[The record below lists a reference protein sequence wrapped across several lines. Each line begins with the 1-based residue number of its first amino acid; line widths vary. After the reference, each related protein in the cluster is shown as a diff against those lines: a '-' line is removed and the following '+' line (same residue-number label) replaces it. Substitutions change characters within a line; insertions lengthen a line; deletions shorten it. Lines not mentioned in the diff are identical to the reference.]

1 MMKKRW
7 KRGGALL
14 LALALALSG
23 TGILKTR
30 AAVAVDTTKKC
41 LLIVDVGDLYT
52 LVQGEQGNSGWNQVG
67 DTSDLYDPD
76 LPSLNGKVEI
86 RLYKVASINASG
98 EYSAVT
104 DDSAKYKFGV
114 LKDDLSEV
122 SSKTNAADWNAMAL
136 KAVEVVTNQN
146 AETGEKSLK
155 ETEAGL
161 TKKVENGTAVEFDN
175 LEVGLYLVAANPVD
189 TNYYTYKFSPYLV
202 SLPNNYYDEKDPSS
216 SDEWK
221 YDDIKMGLKVEQT
234 PLYGD
239 LNIVKT
245 LTDMNTT
252 FGSGTT
258 FVYQIDITTLKD
270 ETETRIEAIEFTGAG
285 KNALTVSDIEAG
297 STVTVTE
304 LYSGAGYKI
313 SGSDTAGAVI
323 VADGLE
329 GEPAQVE
336 FTNVPDNTM
345 TGGYGAI
352 NHFVQNAD
360 GTDYTHSRLDGGA
373 VNAPAE

>member
-14 LALALALSG
+14 LALTLALSG

-30 AAVAVDTTKKC
+30 AAIAVDTTRKC
-41 LLIVDVGDLYT
+41 SLIVDVGDLYT
-52 LVQGEQGNSGWNQVG
+52 LVQGEQGNSGWNPVEE
-67 DTSDLYDPD
+67 DDLYDPN
-76 LPSLNGKVEI
+76 LTALNDKVEI
-86 RLYKVASINASG
+86 RLYKVASISASG
-98 EYSAVT
+98 EYSAIT
-104 DDSAKYKFGV
+104 DDSAKYKFDTI
-114 LKDDLSEV
+114 KDDLTGV
-122 SSKTNAADWNAMAL
+122 SSETSAADWNAMAL
-136 KAVEVVTNQN
+136 EAVKVVTEKNP
-146 AETGEKSLK
+146 ATGEESLMD
-155 ETEAGL
+155 TEEGL
-161 TKKVENGTAVEFDN
+161 TKHVENGTTVEFN
-175 LEVGLYLVAANPVD
+175 GLEVGLYLVAANPVD

-202 SLPNNYYDEKDPSS
+202 SLPNNYYDKKDPSS
-216 SDEWK
+216 SDEWR
-221 YDDIKMGLKVEQT
+221 YDNIEMGLKVEQT

-239 LNIVKT
+239 LDIVKT

-252 FGSGTT
+252 FGSSTT
-258 FVYQIDITTLKD
+258 FVYQIDITTLKG
-270 ETETRIEAIEFTGAG
+270 EKETRIEAIEFTGAG
-285 KNALTVSDIEAG
+285 KNTLTVSDIEAG

-345 TGGYGAI
+345 TGGYGVI
-352 NHFVQNAD
+352 NHFEQNAD
-360 GTDYTHSRLDGGA
+360 GTDYTHSILDGGA
-373 VNAPAE
+373 VSAPAE